1 MKSDKGDKKMNDI
14 ENLYK
19 VHDILKETNDKLEDI
34 PKFKN
39 NKFETEITRIYNEI
53 DDFKNRITKLIED
66 EIFN

>member
-1 MKSDKGDKKMNDI
+1 MNDI

-39 NKFETEITRIYNEI
+39 DKFETEITFIYNKI
-53 DDFKNRITKLIED
+53 DAFKNHVTKLIED
-66 EIFN
+66 EVFT